1 MQEHVIFGLLRL
13 RKKLKQMPSEEC
25 IDEVL
30 CQLNVIMHMMLKHE
44 VCVDFLTATHPASTV
59 LPKLVQLLKTS
70 EPLGEDIR
78 TDVQYIISA
87 CVSSPLLGSLEAPLP
102 CSDMSTGEKM
112 QHMRSSLTLA
122 L

>member
-1 MQEHVIFGLLRL
+1 MPEHVIFGLLRL

-44 VCVDFLTATHPASTV
+44 VCVDFLTATHPGSTV

-78 TDVQYIISA
+78 TDVQYIMSA
-87 CVSSPLLGSLEAPLP
+87 CVSSALLGSLEAPLP
-102 CSDMSTGEKM
+102 CSCMSSSEKI
-112 QHMRSSLTLA
+112 QHMRSSITQIL
-122 L
+122 

>member
-44 VCVDFLTATHPASTV
+44 VCVDFLTATHPGSTV

-70 EPLGEDIR
+70 EPLGED
-78 TDVQYIISA
+78 THADLQYIVSA
-87 CVSSPLLGSLEAPLP
+87 CVSSTVLGSSEARLP

-112 QHMRSSLTLA
+112 QHMRSSITLV